1 MVCFLLPVTLDR
13 GLEPLRRGG
22 PDSNCRSSTRR
33 DAGGAPDSR
42 AALGGL
48 STSEGE
54 LWEAEDIKDREIM
67 EKYKGHSNE
76 PMQRNREVTNGE
88 MIQKR

>member
-1 MVCFLLPVTLDR
+1 MQEELRIHV
-13 GLEPLRRGG
+13 PLSVDFRLQKENFGR
-22 PDSNCRSSTRR
+22 
-33 DAGGAPDSR
+33 
-42 AALGGL
+42 
-48 STSEGE
+48 
-54 LWEAEDIKDREIM
+54 EAEDIKDREIM